1 MPPPSPP
8 QPPKAPCVN
17 FCHDTCVTASD
28 GTCDDGGEKSASAVT
43 CAIGTDCTDCGSR
56 CVEEDEPA
64 ATLRSALLSL
74 SPNAATPTTIKLAE
88 GQRIVLGGAPL
99 GIPKSTTVII
109 RAERAPT
116 HGRALG
122 ESGGVT
128 NDGAGRSGIFEVYG
142 HLRLEGVHL
151 TGGRADQ
158 LRKPTTGGAMII
170 HSAAT
175 ATLISSMI
183 TDCSATATGSGNA
196 YAGAML
202 IDPDASATLINTTIA
217 RCSAINQGSGD
228 AWSGAIEVSERS
240 NLTIDGGAIVD
251 CSATTMGSRNAYS
264 GAVTIRRDAS
274 ATLTQTTISR
284 CSATA
289 QGSGA
294 AWSGAFGLDQRASL
308 TVNGGTIADCM
319 ATTMGSQGAYG
330 GMIRADEGSRVVF
343 SSITVARC
351 SSVAQSSGTAYG
363 NILASGSLMVQ
374 NSVIIDCWVTA
385 MASQSNVYGGAMFIK
400 ARAALINTTIVN
412 CSASALNGGSAHS
425 GALEVDS
432 GASITMDG
440 CTITDC
446 SVTATGTAVAGA
458 MRFGTEASAT
468 LINTTI
474 ARCSATSQGS
484 GDAWSGA
491 VEIRRASASLNG
503 CSIIDC
509 SATAMGQGTA
519 LGGAFVIYEN
529 SNVTLTDTTVAGCS
543 AATQAANKEA
553 GGGAFEVGGA
563 KISVDETMVALN
575 GGSIVDCSV
584 ITMGR
589 ETASGGAM
597 RINIGSSATFIGT
610 TVARCSAT
618 AQGSGFAQGGAF
630 SVMDRGGLA
639 MYDSALSDSFAKA
652 LGSGRAQGGVIR
664 VAFKA
669 RVTLRRSSL
678 TNGTVVTHGDEHASG
693 GGIAMLQDSK
703 VTLEGSIIA
712 SCSAIAL
719 QTTTK
724 SDGGG
729 LFNQGGTL
737 LLRNGSGLRGNVASS
752 SGACMVQEGEA
763 TCVLP
768 APRGTWAAA
777 RKCEVYRRA
786 CPYDPATGQLV
797 DASCPLT
804 ADACTREVNSSAAV
818 NGTACQ
824 PVLFNQPCDWTNT
837 PELIGEIVEVLPQAR
852 IDVDYPYICSAGLLR
867 SSNPNQQT
875 SSLCG
880 GLCPAGYVCPAG
892 QDPSICPTGRYC
904 PLGTSV
910 PLPCPSGTY
919 SSLTG
924 LSAASQCEPCP
935 LGFWCSAGKA
945 IACPMDT
952 YNDALSADDQGD
964 CTQCPSQAITL
975 QTSAKRLADCKC
987 DADYYNADDASGG
1000 VRCER
1005 CPLGA
1010 LCEGSGATLSALR
1023 LRRGFYRSTNRS
1035 IDVRRCP
1042 DAAANCTSTKCDGG
1056 LMSGCLGEP
1065 TQPCVDGLTGHYCSM
1080 CSASS
1085 RPRAL
1090 PPNTPPFCSLL
1101 TDPSSSRFLSRSA
1114 LRQPYRQLLRRSD
1127 YH

>member
-1 MPPPSPP
+1 M
-8 QPPKAPCVN
+8 
-17 FCHDTCVTASD
+17 F
-28 GTCDDGGEKSASAVT
+28 DGGA
-43 CAIGTDCTDCGSR
+43 
-56 CVEEDEPA
+56 
-64 ATLRSALLSL
+64 
-74 SPNAATPTTIKLAE
+74 
-88 GQRIVLGGAPL
+88 
-99 GIPKSTTVII
+99 
-109 RAERAPT
+109 
-116 HGRALG
+116 
-122 ESGGVT
+122 
-128 NDGAGRSGIFEVYG
+128 
-142 HLRLEGVHL
+142 
-151 TGGRADQ
+151 
-158 LRKPTTGGAMII
+158 
-170 HSAAT
+170 
-175 ATLISSMI
+175 I
-183 TDCSATATGSGNA
+183 TDCSATTMGSNVA
-196 YAGAML
+196 SAGAML
-202 IDPDASATLINTTIA
+202 IDPDASANLTGTTIA
-217 RCSAINQGSGD
+217 RCSAIAQGDGQ
-228 AWSGAIEVSERS
+228 AWSGAIAVNDRATLKFDSGAITDCS
-240 NLTIDGGAIVD
+240 ATAQGDGQAWSGAIFANDHATVTFDGGAITD
-251 CSATTMGSRNAYS
+251 CSATTMG
-264 GAVTIRRDAS
+264 
-274 ATLTQTTISR
+274 
-284 CSATA
+284 
-289 QGSGA
+289 
-294 AWSGAFGLDQRASL
+294 
-308 TVNGGTIADCM
+308 
-319 ATTMGSQGAYG
+319 
-330 GMIRADEGSRVVF
+330 
-343 SSITVARC
+343 
-351 SSVAQSSGTAYG
+351 
-363 NILASGSLMVQ
+363 
-374 NSVIIDCWVTA
+374 
-385 MASQSNVYGGAMFIK
+385 K
-400 ARAALINTTIVN
+400 
-412 CSASALNGGSAHS
+412 
-425 GALEVDS
+425 
-432 GASITMDG
+432 
-440 CTITDC
+440 
-446 SVTATGTAVAGA
+446 
-458 MRFGTEASAT
+458 
-468 LINTTI
+468 
-474 ARCSATSQGS
+474 
-484 GDAWSGA
+484 
-491 VEIRRASASLNG
+491 
-503 CSIIDC
+503 
-509 SATAMGQGTA
+509 
-519 LGGAFVIYEN
+519 
-529 SNVTLTDTTVAGCS
+529 
-543 AATQAANKEA
+543 
-553 GGGAFEVGGA
+553 
-563 KISVDETMVALN
+563 
-575 GGSIVDCSV
+575 
-584 ITMGR
+584 

-597 RINIGSSATFIGT
+597 RIEPDASATLTHT
-610 TVARCSAT
+610 TIASCSAT
-618 AQGSGFAQGGAF
+618 TQGSGFAQGGAF
-630 SVMDRGGLA
+630 SVLDRGSLTLRN
-639 MYDSALSDSFAKA
+639 SVISNTFAKA
-652 LGSGRAQGGVIR
+652 LGSGRAEGGVMR
-664 VAFKA
+664 VAYGA
-669 RVTLRRSSL
+669 TVSLRGSSL
-678 TNGTVVTHGDEHASG
+678 TNGNAITQGDGRALG

-703 VTLEGSIIA
+703 VTLEASDIA
-712 SCSAIAL
+712 DCSAIAL

-724 SDGGG
+724 GDGGG

-797 DASCPLT
+797 DANCPLT

-837 PELIGEIVEVLPQAR
+837 PELLGEIVEVLPQAS
-852 IDVDYPYICSAGLLR
+852 IEVDYPYICSAGLLR

-910 PLPCPSGTY
+910 PLPCPSSTY
-919 SSLTG
+919 SSITG

-1042 DAAANCTSTKCDGG
+1042 DAAANCTSPECDGG

-1090 PPNTPPFCSLL
+1090 LPNTPPFCSLL
-1101 TDPSSSRFLSRSA
+1101 TDPSSSRLLSLSA
-1114 LRQPYRQLLRRSD
+1114 LRQPDRQLLRRSD